1 LRYATATG
9 GDDHFIIWA
18 PSTVLRVPVDE
29 HWGVHAEYFGEFA
42 QQAQT
47 NFVRHFFS
55 SGIHY
60 LVTDNLEVGVRVG
73 WGLNDQTSRL
83 FTNVGFGW
91 RF

>member
-47 NFVRHFFS
+47 NFV
-55 SGIHY
+55 HY

-73 WGLNDQTSRL
+73 WGLNDQTSRF